1 MPGELIA
8 ILIIIG
14 SIILF
19 TVTFILN
26 RKLKSPEETEL
37 PEGCANCHN
46 FMCKQKLENKIEENS
61 KSKIDMTPD
70 ELIKFM
76 NCEEKNNAKK

>member
-14 SIILF
+14 SIGLF

-26 RKLKSPEETEL
+26 RKLRNPVESKL
-37 PEGCANCHN
+37 PEGCANCNN
-46 FMCKQKLENKIEENS
+46 FLCKEKIENRIDENV
-61 KSKIDMTPD
+61 KNQIDMTPD
-70 ELIKFM
+70 ELINLM